1 LLLSLLLLKKLSH
14 LISNNNNLEHEN
26 LTSIQER
33 ILRIQDNSE
42 VQTHFEE
49 MDLTNEH
56 NEEQDRQRL
65 GLEKNQLL

>member
-1 LLLSLLLLKKLSH
+1 